1 MELKTLYVSAAA
13 SLPSKPRSRLA
24 LAAQKVWRGHNS
36 KSGVLIL
43 ARAFV
48 PARGGFSFV
57 EQGVARGRLPLD
69 ESFKVK
75 NAHRNYQ
82 DD

>member
-1 MELKTLYVSAAA
+1 
-13 SLPSKPRSRLA
+13 
-24 LAAQKVWRGHNS
+24 
-36 KSGVLIL
+36 LIL

-69 ESFKVK
+69 ESFKVQEMRTEATRPIDHRPQAARAFPD
-75 NAHRNYQ
+75 AHATDSGGRSTL
-82 DD
+82 DVDVALERV